1 MLKKVKSNQ
10 RGKFKPGK
18 THIYETGMRE
28 RGQDEHTSLRGDM
41 TKAKGRRKQYIQR
54 RIRLGENSG
63 EIQRE
68 KIKDSKLNSKQG
80 TQDKRLSK

>member
-1 MLKKVKSNQ
+1 
-10 RGKFKPGK
+10 
-18 THIYETGMRE
+18 MRE

-68 KIKDSKLNSKQG
+68 KNQGQQTKLKTRYTRQETFKIKQELTSTEEKTNRQ
-80 TQDKRLSK
+80 T